1 MKKQLPNIDNY
12 VNPVY
17 YPLIDKIVFPE
28 TVNTYKKR
36 LFDFSEFVINKYQN
50 SNKKILFVT
59 HMSPVIDYLK
69 TYKKEFH
76 TFYNEGKVSLLY
88 DSTVN

>member
-1 MKKQLPNIDNY
+1 MENVSDES
-12 VNPVY
+12 Y
-17 YPLIDKIVFPE
+17 YPLIDKITFPE
-28 TVNTYKKR
+28 TANTYKKR

-50 SNKKILFVT
+50 TNKKILFVT
-59 HMSPVIDYLK
+59 HMSPVIDYLR

-76 TFYNEGKVSLLY
+76 TFYKEGKVSLLY